1 MICVEACII
10 FIITVLY
17 GVYISIRTAVHYS
30 VCVGLAEAAVL
41 NTHSQ
46 KLDVW
51 GWAVP
56 EGLRMKSGWD
66 WGCGSWGGVLG

>member
-51 GWAVP
+51 G
-56 EGLRMKSGWD
+56 
-66 WGCGSWGGVLG
+66 